1 MLLDLLMLS
10 LALVTHAAP
19 ASAPATDGPS
29 LYPRTAPASV
39 ASRLYPHAS
48 ETREV
53 LDLAGEGWLLA
64 SASSDGATTAAV
76 PEGWLREPLSLYA
89 DALGRQVR
97 QVALPASFDSRGLN
111 ATEDME
117 PRVFQLERTIFV
129 PAAWCAGDGDV
140 TLRVGAVNH
149 DATAFVDGRPLC
161 THSGEYLPFECQLPT
176 EQLCGDNR
184 GGAIRLALVVSNVR
198 TWATLPPGRTV
209 EAAGITRLDQWSGQY
224 SFTGVHGSVHLIAR
238 PRRRISDV
246 STATT
251 LEANG
256 TATLT
261 VVMEHEAEA
270 AATVRATLRDARGT
284 SVATAVGSAP
294 SLSLNVEHPRLWW
307 PAGTK
312 AGPYLYSLELCLQ
325 PEGACEDVYRL
336 KIGLR
341 TVAVAGRSILVNGDK
356 IFLRGVH
363 ANTDSTISGRGM
375 LRHYAVRDA
384 ELLQH
389 LGANLLRNTGPPE
402 ALLDACDALGIMVF
416 DELVHGLNKNGCER
430 SSGPSAAVFSESCA
444 GAATLA
450 AHKSA
455 LTGLVSRDKNR
466 PSVIACTP
474 P

>member
-1 MLLDLLMLS
+1 MLLALLL
-10 LALVTHAAP
+10 HAAP
-19 ASAPATDGPS
+19 ASAPGA
-29 LYPRTAPASV
+29 A

-64 SASSDGATTAAV
+64 SASSDGATTAV
-76 PEGWLREPLSLYA
+76 PDGWLREPLSLYA
-89 DALGRQVR
+89 DALGRRVR

-117 PRVFQLERTIFV
+117 PRVFQLERTVFV
-129 PAAWCAGDGDV
+129 PAAWCAGDPDV
-140 TLRVGAVNH
+140 VLRVGAVNH

-176 EQLCGDNR
+176 EQLCGANR
-184 GGAIRLALVVSNVR
+184 GRAIRLALVVSNVR

-246 STATT
+246 TTATT

-261 VVMEHEAEA
+261 VGVEHEAE

-294 SLSLNVEHPRLWW
+294 ELSLNVEHPRLWW
-307 PAGTK
+307 PAGKPQRVTQN
-312 AGPYLYSLELCLQ
+312 SRCCQNSRLEAVGNYTLEHRHQSWRLPLLARALPAVRRRVRGCLSAQ
-325 PEGACEDVYRL
+325 GRAKDGHGCRPIDPRERREGVPARGARQHRL
-336 KIGLR
+336 HNLR
-341 TVAVAGRSILVNGDK
+341 P
-356 IFLRGVH
+356 
-363 ANTDSTISGRGM
+363 
-375 LRHYAVRDA
+375 RDA
-384 ELLQH
+384 E
-389 LGANLLRNTGPPE
+389 ALRS
-402 ALLDACDALGIMVF
+402 
-416 DELVHGLNKNGCER
+416 ER
-430 SSGPSAAVFSESCA
+430 
-444 GAATLA
+444 
-450 AHKSA
+450 
-455 LTGLVSRDKNR
+455 R
-466 PSVIACTP
+466 
-474 P
+474 